1 MVGSQFKWRQ
11 TVARAVIVVQVKFPI
26 TKQEDLIN
34 VRLPKRQPVAFTKSF
49 AEHPKSRLVQVEQRL
64 ATAGGH
70 LFSSYT

>member
-11 TVARAVIVVQVKFPI
+11 TVARAVIEAQVKLP
-26 TKQEDLIN
+26 TTNQEDLIN

-64 ATAGGH
+64 ATAEGH
-70 LFSSYT
+70 LFSFYT